1 MISCHLVNHLLDFFL
16 YVRYPFFCIPILR
29 ADLLVVSRKLIRGIT
44 VEKQMIV
51 LIDTHILEGVVVVF
65 AITLSSRRFHRSEG
79 LCVKTATTTEEKRL
93 VKV

>member
-1 MISCHLVNHLLDFFL
+1 
-16 YVRYPFFCIPILR
+16 
-29 ADLLVVSRKLIRGIT
+29 
-44 VEKQMIV
+44 MIV